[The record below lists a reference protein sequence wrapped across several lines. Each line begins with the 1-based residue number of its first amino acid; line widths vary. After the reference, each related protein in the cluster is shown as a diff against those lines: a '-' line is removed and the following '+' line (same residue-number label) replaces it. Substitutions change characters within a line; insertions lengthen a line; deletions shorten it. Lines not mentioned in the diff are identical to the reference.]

1 MSAGLIGLLLG
12 VGVLAVLLAFF
23 IARTVTHRVMPVF
36 PDARTARKEF
46 ERKTQ
51 ADRADDDRAETVL
64 KGSNANSYQIVRTI
78 GRGSMGVVFLAK
90 EVETGQQVAI
100 KTLALTEEFD
110 SDQIADIRARF
121 FREAETAGRLK
132 HSCIVSILDSGELHN
147 LAWIAMEYLPGQS
160 LEAWTAPDRLLPLTD
175 VLIIVRQVAL
185 ALDYAH
191 KQKVVHRDIK
201 PGNIVYDPETRKVS
215 VTDFGVARMTDINR
229 TRTGL
234 VLGTPAFMSPEQLA
248 GRRIDGRSDLFSL
261 GALLYQLVTGHLPFA
276 GDSLGTLMYSIS
288 HNSPEDPKKYKPE
301 LPGMLVAI
309 IMKALQKE
317 VSARFQTGAQFA
329 LALARLE
336 AAMKGKQTH
345 A

>member
-1 MSAGLIGLLLG
+1 MSAGLIVLLIG
-12 VGVLAVLLAFF
+12 VVALAFLLAF
-23 IARTVTHRVMPVF
+23 ILARKVTRRVMPDF
-36 PDARTARKEF
+36 PDARTARQEF
-46 ERKTQ
+46 IRKTGI
-51 ADRADDDRAETVL
+51 DRESVDQAETLL
-64 KGSNANSYQIVRTI
+64 KGRNNNYQIIRTI
-78 GRGSMGVVFLAK
+78 GRGSMGVVFLGA
-90 EVETGQQVAI
+90 EVETGRQVAI
-100 KTLALTEEFD
+100 KTLALEEETD

-132 HSCIVSILDSGELHN
+132 QPCIVDILDSGELHN

-160 LEAWTAPDRLLPLTD
+160 LEAWTSPDKLLPLSD
-175 VLIIVRQVAL
+175 VLALVRQVAL

-191 KQKVVHRDIK
+191 MQKVVHRDIK
-201 PGNIVYDPETRKVS
+201 PGNIVYDPNTGKVT

-261 GALLYQLVTGHLPFA
+261 GALLYQLSTGHLPFA

-288 HNSPEDPKKYKPE
+288 HNQPEDPKKYKPA
-301 LPGMLVAI
+301 LPAALVAI
-309 IMKALQKE
+309 IMKALQKD
-317 VSARFQTGAQFA
+317 VSARFQSGAQFA

-336 AAMKGKQTH
+336 ATMKGKQTH